1 MEKIRIYGAGIS
13 GLVAGINLA
22 KAGFEAEI
30 IENRKTVGGDP
41 KWHPSVHLQY
51 MDLERTSEY
60 IGIDM
65 SRCFRRAVRH
75 SIYFY
80 DKKTH
85 AVNPLHAFLCLKGGH
100 ENSIENYLYK
110 IACGL
115 GVKFIFNQPLDQE
128 TLNSLKKDRSKAI
141 IACGLELPAYQICG
155 IKYKMIQ
162 GFRASGITQNKNMA
176 VSCFGDYTNGEF
188 AYLAS
193 YEDCVFG
200 LLFSRN
206 SMSSD
211 KLKRFEDF
219 IWEKEK
225 IAFKSWTFSSGSIP
239 LNKNIEKEGI
249 ALAGTMSGMI
259 DPFYLNGISGALL
272 SGKIA
277 ADYFMNE
284 KIARK
289 EFSRMTKNFYTKKF
303 LQYMSAKTPYKKTF
317 FPLLVLLNNRLKIV
331 GAV

>member
-1 MEKIRIYGAGIS
+1 MEKIKIYGAGIS

-30 IENRKTVGGDP
+30 IESRKTVGGDP

-51 MDLERTSEY
+51 MDIDRTSEY
-60 IGIDM
+60 IGIDI
-65 SRCFRRAVRH
+65 SRCFRRAVSH

-85 AVNPLHAFLCLKGGH
+85 AVNPPNAFLCLKGGH
-100 ENSIENYLYK
+100 ENSIEKYLYK

-115 GVKFIFNQPLDQE
+115 GVKFIYDQPLDQE
-128 TLNSLKKDRSKAI
+128 TLSILKKDRSKAI
-141 IACGLELPAYQICG
+141 VSCGLEIPAYQICG
-155 IKYKMIQ
+155 IKYKMIH
-162 GFRASGITQNKNMA
+162 GFRASGITPNKNIA

-193 YEDCVFG
+193 YDDCMFG

-206 SMSSD
+206 SMNSD
-211 KLKRFEDF
+211 SLKRFEDF

-225 IAFKSWTFSSGSIP
+225 ISFETWTFSSGCIP
-239 LNKNIEKEGI
+239 QNKNIEKEGI
-249 ALAGTMSGMI
+249 VLAGTMSGMI

-272 SGKIA
+272 SGKIVS
-277 ADYFMNE
+277 DYFINE
-284 KIARK
+284 KFARK
-289 EFSRMTKNFYTKKF
+289 EFSRMTRNFYTKKL
-303 LQYMSAKTPYKKTF
+303 LQDMSTKITFKRIF
-317 FPLLVLLNNRLKIV
+317 FPLLVLCNNRLKTV
-331 GAV
+331 GGI